1 MICSSVNLDR
11 FIFHLP
17 SGDGLYLNMVED
29 SGLTSA
35 YLLARIDTEFAGR
48 AYAAY
53 GGIYIIS
60 SLA

>member
-1 MICSSVNLDR
+1 
-11 FIFHLP
+11 
-17 SGDGLYLNMVED
+17 MVED